1 MSYNDIE
8 VYFYDG
14 MTYQDLGLDP
24 DFNDYDYPDDNYD
37 EDSYSNNKKK
47 EKNEIFNKTVNI
59 NKVEEDPIKQNVK
72 KTEGLSLVTKQLS
85 VCQNNKQIRDKII
98 KILLNMNI
106 DNCIAYYTKY
116 EYLPEKYVNLAK
128 EKNCLETL
136 IKSFLKAHLHYNLTS
151 PIVNEINSLLYII
164 YNNIDED
171 IVYDRVK
178 KIQKFIHKKTD
189 TKYGNNAYLKLSPKA
204 MRKLLSTSRLHLNI
218 FDTKALET
226 EILIS
231 IIEKTTNEHLK
242 HNNTKFTFSGKK
254 TKRDNS
260 KDFASLAIMNHSLNS
275 IIQEIYILDLSD
287 EIVSYREKTLSI
299 FESYS
304 F

>member
-1 MSYNDIE
+1 MSYNDM
-8 VYFYDG
+8 DPTDW
-14 MTYQDLGLDP
+14 TYYNP
-24 DFNDYDYPDDNYD
+24 DYPDDSYDD
-37 EDSYSNNKKK
+37 EDCYSNEKKK
-47 EKNEIFNKTVNI
+47 EDNKNYNKTVNI
-59 NKVEEDPIKQNVK
+59 NKAEEEPIKQNVK
-72 KTEGLSLVTKQLS
+72 KTEELSFVTKQLS
-85 VCQNNKQIRDKII
+85 VCKSNIQLRNKAI

-106 DNCIAYYTKY
+106 DNCISYYTKY
-116 EYLPEKYVNLAK
+116 EYLPVKYVNLAK

-164 YNNIDED
+164 HNNIDED

-178 KIQKFIHKKTD
+178 KIQKFIHKKAD
-189 TKYGNNAYLKLSPKA
+189 TKYGNNVHLKLSPKA

-218 FDTKALET
+218 FDTKALEP

-231 IIEKTTNEHLK
+231 IIEKSANEHLK
-242 HNNTKFTFSGKK
+242 YNNRKFTFSGKK

-260 KDFASLAIMNHSLNS
+260 KDFVSLDTMNHSLNS
-275 IIQEIYILDLSD
+275 IIQEIYNLDLND
-287 EIVSYREKTLSI
+287 EMVSYREKVLSV
-299 FESYS
+299 FEFYL